1 MRGRHVKP
9 EHLNEACQSWSLALG
24 ELEHEPREGGR
35 VDDRVLER
43 AFQAST
49 DEPGVER
56 VVAVLDQD
64 RTLGKAQEG
73 AAGVAKLGSAD
84 EHRPVDVMAPVR
96 IWVDRSLAVH
106 QRVEEGQRAF
116 EPEAFGADLQDEEWR
131 VAGGLDIQRDE
142 LRLVK
147 PRFGLDVR
155 RVDRD
160 LLPRHRLH
168 RSARFEK
175 NWLGAHRACASAR
188 RAQPISSMVKPRS
201 KTTAEP

>member
-1 MRGRHVKP
+1 VRGGHVKP
-9 EHLNEACQSWSLALG
+9 EHLNEARQAGSLALG
-24 ELEHEPREGGR
+24 KLEHEPGQGGG

-43 AFQAST
+43 AFQASAH
-49 DEPGVER
+49 EPGVER

-73 AAGVAKLGSAD
+73 TAGVAKLGRAD
-84 EHRPVDVMAPVR
+84 EHGPIDVMAPVC
-96 IWVDRSLAVH
+96 IGVDRSLAVH
-106 QRVEEGQRAF
+106 QRVEEGQRAL
-116 EPEAFGADLQDEEWR
+116 EPEAFGADLQDEERR
-131 VAGGLDIQRDE
+131 VAGGLDVQRDE

-147 PRFGLDVR
+147 PRFGLDLG
-155 RVDRD
+155 RVDGD
-160 LLPRHRLH
+160 LLPRDRLH

-201 KTTAEP
+201 KMTAAP